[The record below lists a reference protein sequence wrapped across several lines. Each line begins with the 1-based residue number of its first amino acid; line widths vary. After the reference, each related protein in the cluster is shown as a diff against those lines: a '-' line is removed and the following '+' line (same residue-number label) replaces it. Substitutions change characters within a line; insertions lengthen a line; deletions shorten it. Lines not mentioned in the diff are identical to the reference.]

1 VSTPEDCQT
10 PSLVRV
16 ASGQKLKLSQKI
28 ANKVDIEDKDALPV
42 DRK

>member
-1 VSTPEDCQT
+1 MVEGYEA
-10 PSLVRV
+10 
-16 ASGQKLKLSQKI
+16 ASGQKLKLLQVI